1 MVNLKEKKGIDKHTE
16 ERPWGNFEQFTFNEK
31 TTVKLINVNSQS
43 ELSLQY
49 HEHRNEFWRVI
60 SGHPIIVI
68 GDRITE
74 AQEGEEFFIP
84 KLTEHQIKTTESA
97 ACILEISF
105 GQFDEDDIIRIKDR
119 YNRI

>member
-1 MVNLKEKKGIDKHTE
+1 MVDLDEKRSIDKHTE
-16 ERPWGNFEQFTFNEK
+16 ERPWGDFEQFTFNEK
-31 TTVKLINVNSQS
+31 TTVKLINVNAHS

-49 HEHRNEFWRVI
+49 HKQRNEFWRVI
-60 SGHPIIVI
+60 SGHPIIVV
-68 GDRITE
+68 GDKITE
-74 AQEGEEFFIP
+74 ANKGDEFFIP

-105 GQFDEDDIIRIKDR
+105 GQFDENDIIRLKDR